1 MMIRKFIFWCHLL
14 CGVTAGVVILM
25 MSVTGVLLTYERQMV
40 AWADRSA
47 LPPVS
52 VQAQRLPLD
61 QIINSVRE
69 HEPEA
74 WPFPVTVYADA
85 EQPLSVALGRGRVL
99 YLDPY
104 TGAVLGEGAKGIR
117 AFFSLVLQWHRW
129 FNVTGDGRD
138 TARAI
143 TGASNLMFLFLV
155 LSGMYLWLPRTWKW
169 VMFRV
174 RLTFNPENNS
184 SKARDFNW
192 HHVFGIWSSIPLA
205 IVIATATVFSYP
217 WASNGV
223 YRVFGEQPPARG
235 GPPGAPEQTGNRNGQ
250 SVALTAGQS
259 QPAVNTLPVEQLFR
273 SAAAKL
279 EGWNTVTIRVSE
291 KASEPVV
298 FSIDRGDGGQ
308 PHKQASLILNAR
320 TSELVRFESFADQ
333 SPGRQARSLIRRL
346 HTGEALG
353 ITGQTI
359 AGLVSF
365 AGIILVWTGLALAYR
380 RLLQPLFRKRR
391 DNVLA
396 YPPDMY

>member
-1 MMIRKFIFWCHLL
+1 MAIRKFIFWCHLL

-85 EQPLSVALGRGRVL
+85 EQPLSVALGRGLVL

-129 FNVTGDGRD
+129 FNITGDGRD

-205 IVIATATVFSYP
+205 IVVATATVFSYP
-217 WASNGV
+217 WASNSV

-235 GPPGAPEQTGNRNGQ
+235 GPPGATLRTDNANRVSADQTDVQG
-250 SVALTAGQS
+250 S
-259 QPAVNTLPVEQLFR
+259 NTLPVEQLFNTA
-273 SAAAKL
+273 SAKR
-279 EGWNTVTIRVSE
+279 EDWNMITIRFSAR
-291 KASEPVV
+291 ASDPVV

-308 PHKQASLILNAR
+308 PHRQASLSLDAR
-320 TSELVRFESFADQ
+320 SGEVVRFESFADQ
-333 SPGRQARSLIRRL
+333 SAGRQARALIRRL

-391 DNVLA
+391 DNVLP

>member
-85 EQPLSVALGRGRVL
+85 EQPVSIALGRGRVL

-117 AFFSLVLQWHRW
+117 EFFTLILQWHRW

-192 HHVFGIWSSIPLA
+192 HHVFGIWSSIPLT
-205 IVIATATVFSYP
+205 IVVATATVFSYP
-217 WASNGV
+217 WASNSV

-235 GPPGAPEQTGNRNGQ
+235 GPPGSTLRIDSADGLP
-250 SVALTAGQS
+250 ADLTDVQVS
-259 QPAVNTLPVEQLFR
+259 NTLPIEQLFNTA
-273 SAAAKL
+273 SAKR
-279 EGWNTVTIRVSE
+279 EDWNMITMRIPDNL
-291 KASEPVV
+291 SEPVV
-298 FSIDRGDGGQ
+298 FSIDSGDGGQ
-308 PHKQASLILNAR
+308 PQSQASLSLSAQ
-320 TSELVRFESFADQ
+320 TGEVVWFESFAEQ
-333 SPGRQARSLIRRL
+333 SAGRQARSLIRRL

-391 DNVLA
+391 DNVLP